1 MRFGIR
7 AAALAG
13 MLVLSGMAAASDKPY
28 ALGQQWRSLAGPEAG
43 QGPSHRHFTN
53 APVFRPRSAGGA
65 NRHLGYAQ
73 MPRYPSPSQPG
84 GRLAYR
90 DARAHGPYANP
101 AYAGY
106 GHPPR
111 PMSVPPPMAAIPA
124 WGYPPGGLARS
135 WQPPQPLF
143 ARQFAWRPAAQPWLV
158 RSTAA
163 APIRYPVPVNPA
175 YAHYR
180 QPLAPVPMHGS
191 WRPDARQFAYQAP
204 GYTGQQQ
211 SATWA
216 PMHPLVPGSRTAR
229 FAGFNPAATGMHR
242 GSWRPGGQMHRAAPL
257 DVAAFRPASHGRSE
271 SASGGPAAGGV
282 NRAGD
287 ALPGWVTSYQE
298 THYAGPC
305 SWCAGG

>member
-111 PMSVPPPMAAIPA
+111 PMSAPPIPA
-124 WGYPPGGLARS
+124 WGDPPGGLARS
-135 WQPPQPLF
+135 WQPPQPQF
-143 ARQFAWRPAAQPWLV
+143 ARRFAWRPAAQPWLV
-158 RSTAA
+158 RPTAA
-163 APIRYPVPVNPA
+163 APMRYPVPVNPA

-180 QPLAPVPMHGS
+180 QPLAPVPMH
-191 WRPDARQFAYQAP
+191 
-204 GYTGQQQ
+204 
-211 SATWA
+211 
-216 PMHPLVPGSRTAR
+216 PLVPGSHTAP

-242 GSWRPGGQMHRAAPL
+242 GSWRPGGRMPRAAPL

-298 THYAGPC
+298 THYVGSC
-305 SWCAGG
+305 GWCAGG